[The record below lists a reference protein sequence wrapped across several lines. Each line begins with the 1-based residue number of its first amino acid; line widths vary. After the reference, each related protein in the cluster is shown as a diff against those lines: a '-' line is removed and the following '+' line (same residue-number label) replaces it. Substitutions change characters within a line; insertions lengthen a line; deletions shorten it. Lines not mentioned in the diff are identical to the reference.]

1 MRILGKVSLLCCC
14 AALLA
19 CSNSSENNGG
29 SASENPAETA
39 YSCEIVTSEESTTSS
54 EEPTSLSKA
63 TIPSSE
69 SSDNVVHTAGWT
81 LTSEALEE
89 TKESTYLEDFEFT
102 VSDSEGDSIS
112 FYGDYI
118 QQGLGEY
125 VGMIQLKK
133 DGTGVIEC
141 RSLLNGAVTLD
152 VYKRTKYFNSEDHD
166 YTGVPDFYV
175 SSDLTNWNAV
185 EGSKEEGSSN
195 NLIYTFKVTNAYFK
209 FTTKTGNA
217 LYLNSVSFSSTKL

>member
-19 CSNSSENNGG
+19 CSNSSGNSGG

-39 YSCEIVTSEESTTSS
+39 YSCEIVTSEEAS
-54 EEPTSLSKA
+54 
-63 TIPSSE
+63 PSSE
-69 SSDNVVHTAGWT
+69 PSDETATWS
-81 LTSEALEE
+81 LTSDALEE

-102 VSDSEGDSIS
+102 VSDSDGDSIS

-118 QQGLGEY
+118 QRGLGEY

-133 DGTGVIEC
+133 EGAGVIEC
-141 RSLLNGAVTLD
+141 RSLLNGTVTLD
-152 VYKRTKYFNSEDHD
+152 VYKRTKYYNSEDHD
-166 YTGVPDFYV
+166 FTGVPDFYV

-185 EGSKEEGSSN
+185 EGNKDEGSSN
-195 NLIYTFKVTNAYFK
+195 NLIYTFEVANAYFK

>member
-29 SASENPAETA
+29 FASENPAETA
-39 YSCEIVTSEESTTSS
+39 YSCEIVTSEESTTLS
-54 EEPTSLSKA
+54 EA

-69 SSDNVVHTAGWT
+69 SFDETATWS
-81 LTSEALEE
+81 LTSDALEE

-102 VSDSEGDSIS
+102 VSDSDGDSIS

-118 QQGLGEY
+118 QRGQGEFE
-125 VGMIQLKK
+125 GMIQLKK

-141 RSLLNGAVTLD
+141 RSLLNGTVTLD
-152 VYKRTKYFNSEDHD
+152 VYKRTKYYNSEDHD
-166 YTGVPDFYV
+166 FTGVPDFYV

-185 EGSKEEGSSN
+185 EGNKDEGSSN
-195 NLIYTFKVTNAYFK
+195 NLIYTFEVANAYFK

>member
-19 CSNSSENNGG
+19 CSNSSGNSGG

-39 YSCEIVTSEESTTSS
+39 YSCEIVTSEEAS
-54 EEPTSLSKA
+54 
-63 TIPSSE
+63 PSSE
-69 SSDNVVHTAGWT
+69 PSDETATWS
-81 LTSEALEE
+81 LTSDALEE

-141 RSLLNGAVTLD
+141 RSLLNGTVTLD

-195 NLIYTFKVTNAYFK
+195 NLIYTFEVANAYFK